1 MAVDEFVPGPYR
13 LQRACSVDGCGS
25 HDFDIDFKAG
35 TPHLT
40 GTCLACGSKL
50 PGGQWVSRSE
60 IGLRPA
66 RRRRDGFAPEV
77 RMEVMQR
84 WQHRCAW
91 CGVPATESRLEIGHI
106 IPRAQ
111 IIPLYGDEI
120 ADHFLNLAP
129 SCPDCN
135 SGAHLT
141 SVPAINLLLASI
153 RIGAN
158 V

>member
-1 MAVDEFVPGPYR
+1 MGGTLNTTEFQPGPYT
-13 LQRACSVDGCGS
+13 LDRACAFCGA
-25 HDFDIDFKAG
+25 HDFDVHQRG
-35 TPHLT
+35 PHLT
-40 GTCLACGSKL
+40 GICLTCGESVGAK
-50 PGGQWVSRSE
+50 WIARSE
-60 IGLRPA
+60 LGLGPVK
-66 RRRRDGFAPEV
+66 RRRDGMSPEV
-77 RMEVMQR
+77 RMEVLQR

-91 CGVPATESRLEIGHI
+91 CGIPTNETRVEVGHI

-111 IIPLYGDEI
+111 ILPLYGEEI

-141 SVPAINLLLASI
+141 SIPAINLLLASI

-158 V
+158 LK